1 MATKAKSPRRKSIK
15 ARKSSA
21 KRKAVKSARKPSQ
34 HKATPYQTGSSQI
47 LNIQYNG
54 IGGEFVFALTNNKGK
69 IGSQFHIK
77 SDLLLSAMTN
87 PLMVNSI

>member
-1 MATKAKSPRRKSIK
+1 MPKYKVPKRKFSG
-15 ARKSSA
+15 R
-21 KRKAVKSARKPSQ
+21 RKAVKSAVKPKRKSSVPK
-34 HKATPYQTGSSQI
+34 HTPYQQGSTQI

-54 IGGEFVFALTNNKGK
+54 IGSEFVFALTNNKGK